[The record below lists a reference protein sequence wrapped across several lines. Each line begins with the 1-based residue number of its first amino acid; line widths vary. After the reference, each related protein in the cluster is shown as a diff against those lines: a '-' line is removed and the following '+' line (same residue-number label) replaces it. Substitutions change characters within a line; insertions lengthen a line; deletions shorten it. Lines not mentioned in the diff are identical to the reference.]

1 MLTPPILFGFS
12 LHGRRFRI
20 FDLHPM
26 RCTARAIERAKSLGH
41 DALAAK
47 FAGVGKEN
55 IAVTFKN
62 LVQDNPGLRPSY
74 QLG

>member
-1 MLTPPILFGFS
+1 M
-12 LHGRRFRI
+12 
-20 FDLHPM
+20 
-26 RCTARAIERAKSLGH
+26 
-41 DALAAK
+41 
-47 FAGVGKEN
+47 GKEN